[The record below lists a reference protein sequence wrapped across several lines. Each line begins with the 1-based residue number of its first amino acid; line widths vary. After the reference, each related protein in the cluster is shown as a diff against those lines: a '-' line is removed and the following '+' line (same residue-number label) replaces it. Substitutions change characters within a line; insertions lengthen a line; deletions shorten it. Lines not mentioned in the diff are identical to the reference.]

1 MELSGIFSVVG
12 MGIAGFVGG
21 VITGSVGYWLTT
33 FRLQSLEY
41 RLEQLHLRTI
51 SGAGAQA
58 RTEKAERMSE
68 AIAAVMAAVQK
79 GDKPEDAIKAVAAQY
94 PDVAMAVIQKAL
106 KGQLPTQLKGLV

>member
-1 MELSGIFSVVG
+1 MEVNGFLAIGG
-12 MGIAGFVGG
+12 LAAAGFVGG
-21 VITGSVGYWLTT
+21 LLTGTIGYWLTS

-41 RLEQLHLRTI
+41 KLEQLHLRTI
-51 SGAGAQA
+51 SGAGYQA

-106 KGQLPTQLKGLV
+106 KGQLPSQFKGLV